1 VKVQFDL
8 MVIDANGKDLGKRF
22 GNFGSDFTVQR
33 VRNDFARTSTYRWPV
48 TSGNAYSRWFV
59 LLLFPHPQSFRGPVD
74 GYLNT
79 IAPVYGDVRTL
90 PEVLGRYR
98 RHGTNMSLAGMAS
111 SGFVGKIVNRRREL
125 AEMHRHAG
133 LRGVRLPD
141 VDALDYELPF
151 LSYRLAAVKLGM
163 RYPSWERDRPWAL
176 VLRGLTLLWHED
188 LPLKI
193 TAMHA
198 VWFLVLAMAP
208 RPFASRMIQLRIDRE
223 KPWSYRLSRFGTG
236 GE

>member
-1 VKVQFDL
+1 LAKVQFDL
-8 MVIDANGKDLGKRF
+8 MIIDADGKNLRKRF
-22 GNFGSDFTVQR
+22 GNFGSDFSVQR
-33 VRNDFARTSTYRWPV
+33 VRDDFARTATYRWPV

-59 LLLFPHPQSFRGPVD
+59 SLLFPQSFRGPVD

-98 RHGTNMSLAGMAS
+98 RHGSNMSLAGMAS
-111 SGFVGKIVNRRREL
+111 SGFVGKIANRRREL

-141 VDALDYELPF
+141 VDALDYELTF
-151 LSYRLAAVKLGM
+151 LGYRLAAVKLGM
-163 RYPSWERDRPWAL
+163 RYPGWERDRPWAL
-176 VLRGLTLLWHED
+176 LLKAVTLLWHED
-188 LPLKI
+188 LPPNI

-198 VWFLVLAMAP
+198 VWFLVLAMVP
-208 RPFASRMIQLRIDRE
+208 RPFASRMIRLRLDRE
-223 KPWSYRLSRFGTG
+223 KPWRYRLSRFRTG
-236 GE
+236 ME